1 MSNDSC
7 ELHQVTYANCQPGFG
22 RTRRGGY
29 DVRAWTA
36 GIDSR
41 WLDEMP
47 ALARWPGADRVGREA
62 RAALVERPF
71 GRALVRVV
79 PSVDATGTRGATF
92 AHAIVGPAA
101 SLTAPKALSLL
112 ATHPWKDNDDEMG
125 ELPSVPLGSAGVEE
139 CNSIETIEG
148 QTEASLL
155 MSLLHAALGRAV
167 PCTMFEADH
176 ELASRVFRRIMSL
189 LPKAWRAELTWS
201 TWENRPGDR
210 SIRLAAFRSSDNDIV
225 RQLARNGQVRLAR
238 DIHPTGRFVAAIQAC
253 VQERA
258 MERLTHLFSAAD
270 ADGLTT
276 IEELDVLAG
285 AVDAAWQPTVAELQV
300 LESALTLRKRLSP
313 LRYVPAVMNNMLT
326 IEKPLVNLTACIR
339 SNDAASDLLRDSMME
354 LGRQHAAVGKVCEL
368 GQVLS
373 KAVESGCNSTCQM
386 AQDILEA
393 AERPSMLSPDVAAM
407 LLYAAT
413 VTPEGNDGLFDVGR
427 LRPIRPTL
435 IESICRTAGSPLYQL
450 RLLLRVNAAEPSTSA
465 IIASS
470 IVRSPQLLDAWAKTN
485 SAHQP
490 DSLLRE
496 LAARLPNGLLGAA
509 APHDASE
516 FSRFVEIDTAGG
528 RLDTLRAA
536 VILIEQRLEPS
547 AELLQRI
554 ALAAF
559 HADGKIPDSYRT
571 LLESHIG
578 KLEPTLQKRLAGRL
592 KSDDVLF
599 GNRISSE
606 SLREL
611 PLLLADLS
619 VSTREWVRR
628 TWWPQATTVAI
639 QTGKPYADDLVFG
652 LSSTLGES
660 PLTLLCALADSSS
673 QRSSDVLVCRLFR
686 LLAIHAGRCPRAEY
700 ATISDLLRRFTHQHL
715 ASLSDH
721 PGMERLLNE
730 LPEAAWRLA
739 ALLLRER
746 RSRRA
751 WFGLKR
757 EVAI

>member
-1 MSNDSC
+1 M
-7 ELHQVTYANCQPGFG
+7 YALGQ
-22 RTRRGGY
+22 
-29 DVRAWTA
+29 RALIRVGSTKCLP
-36 GIDSR
+36 S
-41 WLDEMP
+41 
-47 ALARWPGADRVGREA
+47 ARWPGADRVGREA

-79 PSVDATGTRGATF
+79 PSVDATGSRGATF
-92 AHAIVGPAA
+92 AHAIVGPTA
-101 SLTAPKALSLL
+101 SLTAREALSLL
-112 ATHPWKDNDDEMG
+112 ATHPWKDNDDEIG

-139 CNSIETIEG
+139 CNSIETFEG
-148 QTEASLL
+148 QTEASLF
-155 MSLLHAALGRAV
+155 MSLLHAALGRAA

-176 ELASRVFRRIMSL
+176 ELASRIFRCIMSL

-238 DIHPTGRFVAAIQAC
+238 DIHPTGRFVAAIQSC

-258 MERLTHLFSAAD
+258 MDRLTHLLSAAD

-285 AVDAAWQPTVAELQV
+285 AVDAAWQPTIAELQV
-300 LESALTLRKRLSP
+300 LDSALMLRNRLSP
-313 LRYVPAVMNNMLT
+313 LRYVHAVMSNMLT
-326 IEKPLVNLTACIR
+326 TEKPLMNLTACIQ

-354 LGRQHAAVGKVCEL
+354 LGRQNAAVGKVCEL

-386 AQDILEA
+386 AEDILEA
-393 AERPSMLSPDVAAM
+393 AEKPSMLSPDVAAM

-413 VTPEGNDGLFDVGR
+413 ATPEGNGGHFDIGR

-450 RLLLRVNAAEPSTSA
+450 RLLLKVNAAEPSTSA

-470 IVRSPQLLDAWAKTN
+470 IVRSPQLLDAWAKAN

-490 DSLLRE
+490 DLLLRE

-509 APHDASE
+509 TPQDAIA
-516 FSRFVEIDTAGG
+516 FSRFVEIDAAVG
-528 RLDTLRAA
+528 RLDTLRASI
-536 VILIEQRLEPS
+536 ILIGQSLEPS
-547 AELLQRI
+547 AELVQRI

-559 HADGKIPDSYRT
+559 HANGKMPDSYRT
-571 LLESHIG
+571 LLEAHIG
-578 KLEPTLQKRLAGRL
+578 KLEPTLRKRIAGRL
-592 KSDDVLF
+592 KADDVLF
-599 GNRISSE
+599 GSRISSE

-619 VSTREWVRR
+619 VPTREWVRR
-628 TWWPQATTVAI
+628 TWWSQAATAAI

-652 LSSTLGES
+652 LGCTLGES
-660 PLTLLCALADSSS
+660 PLTLLRALADSSS
-673 QRSSDVLVCRLFR
+673 QGSNGVFVCRLFR
-686 LLAIHAGRCPRAEY
+686 LLAIYASRCPRAEY
-700 ATISDLLRRFTHQHL
+700 VTVSDLLQRFTHQHRV
-715 ASLSDH
+715 SLSDQPH
-721 PGMERLLNE
+721 MERLLNE

-739 ALLLRER
+739 ALVLRER
-746 RSRRA
+746 RPRRA
-751 WFGLKR
+751 WFGLGR
-757 EVAI
+757 EVAV